1 MKKMKEKIFALLSI
15 VVIFLI
21 TSCGGSNNSSEL
33 NKEDLIGKTFSLD
46 TYHQI
51 EFKSA
56 TTYWIYQ
63 RPLNCGGNGSWSIKN
78 NEVVL
83 GPNDSSC
90 ESTRKM
96 KGNYRAEKFN

>member
-1 MKKMKEKIFALLSI
+1 MKKKVLVMLSLTLA
-15 VVIFLI
+15 VFLI
-21 TSCGGSNNSSEL
+21 SSCGGSNNSSEL

-46 TYHQI
+46 SYHQI

-78 NEVVL
+78 NEVIL

-96 KGNYRAEKFN
+96 QGNYRAEKFN